1 MSKYLLFL
9 THLPVFSEVNAPKSC
24 SYLAW
29 LFALVAVSTV
39 SGFLFFPTSMLYFAT
54 CMLCLLY
61 ILKEGRILWNGK
73 FILLYVAFGISALMA
88 STPLFNSQMR
98 FGLFVMITLV
108 CSPCIQSDIAVKFR
122 TLACRNLLILFGIMS
137 IASFFCYFLGIN
149 FMPLHISRAD
159 LVNVVDGQAGTFSGL
174 FVHSMLMGPLA
185 ALTSLL
191 FFHVYLYNK
200 KLIYI
205 ILFLIGALATFLSAS
220 RGAVMSLVLPIV
232 YSLLFSNKARGKVAW
247 LLIVSAILA
256 IPVADRVTTGLIE
269 KQQGNLSAGSTF
281 SSRQSKWDNRWDE
294 FNSSPLLG
302 VGFGAVDPKYTN
314 DYNANGGIEPGSSH
328 LSVLSMTGLLGFIP
342 YLLII
347 LSAYNVVRRNKR
359 DVVAGFRLSMLL
371 SCMLYA
377 IVEGHALFAGGFLFL
392 MFWISIAQCSDYV
405 YLLKRRC

>member
-1 MSKYLLFL
+1 
-9 THLPVFSEVNAPKSC
+9 
-24 SYLAW
+24 
-29 LFALVAVSTV
+29 
-39 SGFLFFPTSMLYFAT
+39 
-54 CMLCLLY
+54 
-61 ILKEGRILWNGK
+61 
-73 FILLYVAFGISALMA
+73 
-88 STPLFNSQMR
+88 
-98 FGLFVMITLV
+98 
-108 CSPCIQSDIAVKFR
+108 
-122 TLACRNLLILFGIMS
+122 
-137 IASFFCYFLGIN
+137 
-149 FMPLHISRAD
+149 MPLHISRAD